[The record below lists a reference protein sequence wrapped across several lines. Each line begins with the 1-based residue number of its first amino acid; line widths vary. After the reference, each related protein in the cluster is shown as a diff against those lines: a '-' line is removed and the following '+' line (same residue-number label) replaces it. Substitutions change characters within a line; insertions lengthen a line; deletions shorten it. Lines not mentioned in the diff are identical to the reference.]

1 MHRNDDGTVTLERPE
16 VRLVRAA
23 LFTIEHYA
31 DTVWDDNEVHAVSGY
46 PSTSFGS
53 ARRALDGLIT
63 PQDQRAD
70 SVDRVRVNLEL
81 FEARDD
87 SGLLHERVRRALR
100 ATVVDA
106 LDLGLPVSER
116 LLRLRGSD

>member
-1 MHRNDDGTVTLERPE
+1 MHRNGDGSVTFERRE

-31 DTVWDDNEVHAVSGY
+31 NTVWDDNEVHAVSGY
-46 PSTSFGS
+46 PATSFGS
-53 ARRALDGLIT
+53 ARRALDGLNT
-63 PQDQRAD
+63 PEDQRAET
-70 SVDRVRVNLEL
+70 VDRVRVNLDL

-87 SGLLHERVRRALR
+87 SDLLHERVRRALR
-100 ATVVDA
+100 ATVDEA
-106 LDLGLPVSER
+106 LDLGVPVSER